1 MKIKKIYEDI
11 MNRKYI
17 HDNENHKQ
25 FGNYIEDD
33 MPQIAKWVKII
44 GTIIALLF
52 FFACCKNACA
62 EETGQPSSSLRHID
76 YTVNYYRDST
86 LSNSYEKMVTVQFDV
101 VSGDEL
107 VCIVTPE
114 CRYYTTKNYILNSES
129 GLYCKKSWIQCGDE
143 YDADNQQWYL
153 DSINM
158 NMVSTFMDWNVNPF
172 GIVEVQTPST
182 SDYGPMN
189 EGRFYHTFIGDCQY
203 SMYYPTGF
211 NQANN
216 IHDEKITYVVAP
228 SYLSGLTEF
237 TNYFNG
243 SSTTSVVDP
252 SKIPV
257 SNGALQTP
265 NYKLSYITTE
275 VDAGSLVK
283 AEMITGMD
291 MSFTNDYPS
300 GTILQFKY
308 QVRCGTGLYY
318 DKDVTEYLFSDIED
332 SGYLNKSYNYVLTNG
347 AFIIPISRYS
357 TYSGTDFLYYNLTS
371 FVRNNLTPELTSI
384 TEGINSITTVL
395 SKQRSAY
402 SNARLNLSNGLMG
415 AYTELDI
422 YVRAVNGNNSSA
434 WVCIQHNRL
443 NNGDVTTSGGTYT
456 DYGNDVNNNNPDSWS
471 YDSNDEGNKWHIQT
485 GIENGNWLDQLFS
498 GSVLGG
504 FVDAIK
510 SFVSSL
516 ISVLNVCVS
525 GIGQIPTLIGSVFS
539 FLPSWFGVLF
549 ACSLGVVILFRFLGR

>member
-1 MKIKKIYEDI
+1 MKIKKIYDDI
-11 MNRKYI
+11 INRKYV

-25 FGNYIEDD
+25 IGNYIEDD

-44 GTIIALLF
+44 GTIIAFLF

-62 EETGQPSSSLRHID
+62 EEGEQPSASLRD
-76 YTVNYYRDST
+76 VKYTVNFYRDDS
-86 LSNSYEKMVTVQFDV
+86 LSNSYEKMSVVLMDY
-101 VSGDEL
+101 VSGAEM
-107 VCIVTPE
+107 VCICTPTE
-114 CRYYTTKNYILNSES
+114 RYYTTKNYILNGSAEM
-129 GLYCKKSWIQCGDE
+129 YCKRSWIQCGDE
-143 YDADNQQWYL
+143 YDTDNAQWYL

-158 NMVSTFMDWNVNPF
+158 HMVSTVSDWNANPT
-172 GIVEVQTPST
+172 GYVSVSVPST
-182 SDYGPMN
+182 STYGPMTD
-189 EGRFYHTFIGDCQY
+189 GRFYHTFIGTCQY

-211 NQANN
+211 SQANN
-216 IHDEKITYVVAP
+216 IHDEKITHVVAP
-228 SYLSGLTEF
+228 SYLSGVTEF

-243 SSTTSVVDP
+243 SGTTSVVDP
-252 SKIPV
+252 TKIPV
-257 SNGALQTP
+257 SNGSLQTP
-265 NYKLSYITTE
+265 IYKLSYITTE

-291 MSFTNDYPS
+291 ISFTNDYPT
-300 GTILQFKY
+300 GTILQFRY
-308 QVRCGTGLYY
+308 QARCGTGLYY
-318 DKDVTEYLFSDIED
+318 DKDITEYLFANIVD
-332 SGYLNKSYNYVLTNG
+332 SGYLNKSYNYSLTNG
-347 AFIIPISRYS
+347 AMIIPISRCS
-357 TYSGTDFLYYNLTS
+357 TYTGTDFLYYNVTG

-395 SKQRSAY
+395 SKQRSAF
-402 SNARLNLSNGLMG
+402 SNARLNLLNGLMG

-443 NNGDVTTSGGTYT
+443 NSGDVTQSGGTYT
-456 DYGNDVNNNNPDSWS
+456 DYGNDVNDNDPDSWS
-471 YDSNDEGNKWHIQT
+471 YDSDDEGNKWHIQT

-516 ISVLNVCVS
+516 ISVLNVCIS
-525 GIGQIPTLIGSVFS
+525 GIGQIPSMIGSVFT